1 MVHRFQQTCSAC
13 CFHLYTSD
21 DYWEVSFLAIVTF
34 FWGGGWGH
42 AMYIIESVIGD
53 HLMKV
58 ISQFPKLVFKIIK
71 IVP

>member
-1 MVHRFQQTCSAC
+1 
-13 CFHLYTSD
+13 
-21 DYWEVSFLAIVTF
+21 
-34 FWGGGWGH
+34 
-42 AMYIIESVIGD
+42 MYIIESVPVIGD

>member
-1 MVHRFQQTCSAC
+1 MLAVFICIHEMIIRKC
-13 CFHLYTSD
+13 L
-21 DYWEVSFLAIVTF
+21 FLQLSPF
-34 FWGGGWGH
+34 LGGGGWGH

>member
-1 MVHRFQQTCSAC
+1 MLAVFICIHEMIIRKCRFLQLSP
-13 CFHLYTSD
+13 
-21 DYWEVSFLAIVTF
+21 F
-34 FWGGGWGH
+34 FWGGGGWGH

-58 ISQFPKLVFKIIK
+58 ISQFLKLVFKIIK

>member
-1 MVHRFQQTCSAC
+1 MLAVFICIHEMIIRKC
-13 CFHLYTSD
+13 L
-21 DYWEVSFLAIVTF
+21 FLQLSP
-34 FWGGGWGH
+34 FWGGGGGGGGQ
-42 AMYIIESVIGD
+42 AFYNIGGVKGD

>member
-1 MVHRFQQTCSAC
+1 M
-13 CFHLYTSD
+13 
-21 DYWEVSFLAIVTF
+21 SFLAIVTF
-34 FWGGGWGH
+34 FLGGGGGGH

>member
-1 MVHRFQQTCSAC
+1 M
-13 CFHLYTSD
+13 
-21 DYWEVSFLAIVTF
+21 SFLAIVTF
-34 FWGGGWGH
+34 LGGEGGWGH

-58 ISQFPKLVFKIIK
+58 ISQFLKLVFKIIK